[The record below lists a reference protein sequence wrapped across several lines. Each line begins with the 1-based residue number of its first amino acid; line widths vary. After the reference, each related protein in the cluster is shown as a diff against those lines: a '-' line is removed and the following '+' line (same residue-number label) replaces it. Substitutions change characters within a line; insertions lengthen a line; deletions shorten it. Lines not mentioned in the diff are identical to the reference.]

1 MSFEPETIEEVRK
14 MSLNAALAEVNEVES
29 RILSPPP
36 SNPLANPSP
45 DVLLEDV
52 IDEPPE
58 LQSSEALIRSQY
70 VDVTSSAIVPNLHI
84 PVREGTWVLNAF
96 QRAQRLHTRFKDQ
109 YTSVNNIFRHEP
121 SGKS

>member
-36 SNPLANPSP
+36 SNPSP

-58 LQSSEALIRSQY
+58 FQSSEALIRSQY

-109 YTSVNNIFRHEP
+109 YTSVNNIF
-121 SGKS
+121 